1 MDKSTVSR
9 IENVYEHV
17 DDIDLFSGGM
27 AEKPVVGGIVGPT
40 FACIIGQQFLN
51 LRKGDRFWYENG
63 NHPGAFSK
71 QQLQEIRKASL
82 ARVICDCMDD
92 VKLLQPFAFLQPDQF
107 ANIRTECRG
116 EGEQNYCQ
124 YYSIHSVSDIPRV
137 NLSKW
142 KEDPNLR
149 PQQFSSQ
156 TLHPQLKDL
165 ITNPTPIEGTVDGNY
180 VHEEPTRPSFP
191 FKNEEEESNLQFVPG
206 EGEDLDDVLRQPPI
220 GLEWNV
226 QYNDHE
232 LPTQLSP
239 DQYFKLNWALQE
251 DRQDL
256 NQDDVG

>member
-1 MDKSTVSR
+1 
-9 IENVYEHV
+9 
-17 DDIDLFSGGM
+17 
-27 AEKPVVGGIVGPT
+27 
-40 FACIIGQQFLN
+40 
-51 LRKGDRFWYENG
+51 
-63 NHPGAFSK
+63 
-71 QQLQEIRKASL
+71 
-82 ARVICDCMDD
+82 
-92 VKLLQPFAFLQPDQF
+92 
-107 ANIRTECRG
+107 
-116 EGEQNYCQ
+116 
-124 YYSIHSVSDIPRV
+124 
-137 NLSKW
+137 
-142 KEDPNLR
+142 
-149 PQQFSSQ
+149 
-156 TLHPQLKDL
+156 LHPQLKDL
-165 ITNPTPIEGTVDGNY
+165 ITNPTPIEGTVDVNY